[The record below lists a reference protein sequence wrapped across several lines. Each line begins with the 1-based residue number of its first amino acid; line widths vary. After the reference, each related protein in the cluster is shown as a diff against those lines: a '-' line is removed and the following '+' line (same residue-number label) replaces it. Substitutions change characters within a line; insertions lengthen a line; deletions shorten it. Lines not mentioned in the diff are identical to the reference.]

1 LKHYDVIIIG
11 AGAAGL
17 MCAAEALKRNR
28 SVLIIEK
35 SNEAGKKIL
44 ISGGGRCNFTNLN
57 IEPQAYLSKN
67 LHFCKSALSRY
78 TQWDIIALL
87 ESFQLTWEEKKLG
100 QLFCNQKSGAVLSA
114 LLKNCQ
120 KANIELNAEV
130 FAIKQEYGYVLSTNK
145 GEYQTE
151 SLVIATGGPSIPKM
165 GASDFGLKIAK
176 QFGLKSIPFQPGL
189 VPFTFYQEDIN
200 IYFKD
205 LSGISIDVIVSCNH
219 TSFREGMLITHRGL
233 SGPSILQISSYW
245 NNGKPIE
252 INLLPDL
259 NAAEYL
265 LNMQQERGKVL
276 LKTILSKFFP
286 NRLSE
291 RFANTLSTKQLANI
305 NLSEIK
311 KNDLKIFGSCLNNW
325 ILTPSGTEGMR
336 TAEVCIGG
344 VDTDE
349 LSSKTMESNKQPGL
363 YFIGE
368 TVDVTGWLGGYNF
381 QWAWSSGWA
390 AGQIVY
396 CLFLVRHTL
405 LNDFYRLKCGKY
417 SEKINL

>member
-1 LKHYDVIIIG
+1 MKYYDVIIIG

-35 SNEAGKKIL
+35 SNKVGKKIL

-67 LHFCKSALSRY
+67 PHFCKSALSRY
-78 TQWDIIALL
+78 TQWNFIALL

-100 QLFCNQKSGAVLSA
+100 QLFCNQKAAAVLSS
-114 LLKNCQ
+114 LVENCQ
-120 KANIELNAEV
+120 KADIELNTEV
-130 FAIKQEYGYVLSTNK
+130 FAIKQEHGYVISTNK
-145 GEYQTE
+145 RKYQTE

-165 GASDFGLKIAK
+165 GATDFGLKVAK
-176 QFGLKSIPFQPGL
+176 QFGLKTISFKPGL
-189 VPFTFYQEDIN
+189 VPLTFYQQDIN

-205 LSGISIDVIVSCNH
+205 LSGISIDVTVICDR
-219 TSFREGMLITHRGL
+219 TIFREGMLITHRGL

-245 NNGKPIE
+245 NSGKPIK

-265 LNMQQERGKVL
+265 LKMQQERGTVL
-276 LKTILSKFFP
+276 LKNILSNFFP

-291 RFANTLSTKQLANI
+291 RFANTLTTKKLANVT
-305 NLSEIK
+305 LSEIK
-311 KNDLKIFGSCLNNW
+311 KNDIKIFGSCLNNW

-336 TAEVCIGG
+336 KAEVCVGG

-349 LSSKTMESNKQPGL
+349 LSSKTMESNKEPGL

-390 AGQIVY
+390 AGQIV
-396 CLFLVRHTL
+396 
-405 LNDFYRLKCGKY
+405 
-417 SEKINL
+417 

>member
-1 LKHYDVIIIG
+1 MKHYDVIIIG

-35 SNEAGKKIL
+35 SNKAGKKIL

-67 LHFCKSALSRY
+67 PHFCKSALSRY
-78 TQWDIIALL
+78 TQWDFIALL

-100 QLFCNQKSGAVLSA
+100 QLFCNQKAAAVLSA
-114 LLKNCQ
+114 LLENCQ
-120 KANIELNAEV
+120 KADIELNAEV
-130 FAIKQEYGYVLSTNK
+130 FAIKQEYSYVLNTNK

-165 GASDFGLKIAK
+165 GASDFGLKVAK
-176 QFGLKSIPFQPGL
+176 QFGLKSISFKPGL
-189 VPFTFYQEDIN
+189 VPFTFYQQDIN
-200 IYFKD
+200 VYFKD
-205 LSGISIDVIVSCNH
+205 LSGISIDVLVSCNH
-219 TSFREGMLITHRGL
+219 TNFREGMLITHRGL

-245 NNGKPIE
+245 NSGKTIE

-259 NAAEYL
+259 YAAEYL
-265 LNMQQERGKVL
+265 LKMQQERGKVL
-276 LKTILSKFFP
+276 LKNILSKFFP

-291 RFANTLSTKQLANI
+291 RFANTLTTKKLANVT
-305 NLSEIK
+305 LSEIK
-311 KNDLKIFGSCLNNW
+311 KCDLKTFGSCLNNW

-336 TAEVCIGG
+336 TAEVCVGG

-349 LSSKTMESNKQPGL
+349 LSSKTMESNKEPGL

-390 AGQIVY
+390 AGQIV
-396 CLFLVRHTL
+396 
-405 LNDFYRLKCGKY
+405 
-417 SEKINL
+417 